1 LRTRKEKAVQ
11 PSGALMPRLLQPPR
25 GQGMATEG
33 THPAQKYPLGQAV
46 KLVGVELPGGQVSP
60 GGALQARGER
70 ARAGQ

>member
-1 LRTRKEKAVQ
+1 
-11 PSGALMPRLLQPPR
+11 
-25 GQGMATEG
+25 MATEG

-46 KLVGVELPGGQVSP
+46 KLVGVELPGGQVRP